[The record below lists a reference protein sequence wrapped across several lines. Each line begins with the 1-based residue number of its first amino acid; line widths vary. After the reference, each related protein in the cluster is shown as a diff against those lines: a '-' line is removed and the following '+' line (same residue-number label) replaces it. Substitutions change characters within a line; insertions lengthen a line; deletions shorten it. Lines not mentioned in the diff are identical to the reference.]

1 MSVSPSK
8 LTEKSPMIARRFL
21 KVQSQAIEIMS
32 KNIPQD
38 FSLIVDS
45 IIKCRGRVIVS
56 GMGKSEHIGRKLS
69 ATLASTGTPSC
80 FVHAAESTPPLF
92 NGVQP

>member
-38 FSLIVDS
+38 FSLIVDC

-56 GMGKSEHIGRKLS
+56 GMGKSGHIGRKLS
-69 ATLASTGTPSC
+69 ATLASTGTPSY
-80 FVHAAESTPPLF
+80 FVHAAEGTPPLF